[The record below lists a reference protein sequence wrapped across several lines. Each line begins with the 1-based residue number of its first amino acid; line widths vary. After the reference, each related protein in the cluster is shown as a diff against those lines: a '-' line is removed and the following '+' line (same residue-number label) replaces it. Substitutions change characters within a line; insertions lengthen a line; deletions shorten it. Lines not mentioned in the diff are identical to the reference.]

1 MKAIKALGFV
11 AIAISIASC
20 SSTGSDNAS
29 VEAAH
34 DSTTCTEHN
43 HNHEGHNHNHGIVVV
58 GVAQEGDYTSGKIT
72 IATLPCGETKEYDYS
87 ASNQDKIAA
96 WQKGD
101 TVSIFIEHH
110 HHGEAAHDSIT
121 AIKIGG
127 TPCTAPHNHE
137 EHDHECHEHEHDHEH
152 NHAH

>member
-34 DSTTCTEHN
+34 DSTACTEHN

-72 IATLPCGETKEYDYS
+72 ITTLPCGETKEYDYS

-127 TPCTAPHNHE
+127 TPCATPHNHE
-137 EHDHECHEHEHDHEH
+137 GHNHECHEHEHGHEH

>member
-20 SSTGSDNAS
+20 SSTGSKAS
-29 VEAAH
+29 VEDAH

-58 GVAQEGDYTSGKIT
+58 GVAQEGDYTSGKISITT
-72 IATLPCGETKEYDYS
+72 IPCGETKEFDYTT
-87 ASNQDKIAA
+87 SNQDKIAA

-121 AIKIGG
+121 AIKIGE
-127 TPCTAPHNHE
+127 TPCAAPHNHE
-137 EHDHECHEHEHDHEH
+137 GHNHGCNEHEHEH
-152 NHAH
+152 NHTH